1 MPVFKITEVKHV
13 SQLHDTMVLLRWLL
27 QIFSMDSGERRI
39 SKSEKRSFIIKGV
52 VSAIIV
58 GAFDFYCLYWKSQN
72 IFKSLNS
79 SIVITDVIQMIYD
92 YGQYIVDLCVIYKY
106 GREVSQV
113 YFKNYMCIDK
123 ILDTSHH
130 DEIQSKLIRLT
141 MILLFCLII
150 VSAFDYTAWYLGYGF
165 WTPIFYSISYF
176 FLLFKVLTNL
186 DLTVQIMHVECRLRD
201 IGDLLQDTYNST
213 ECLPIPESMKENNQT
228 LSNSLTNKNW
238 FYGGGCLRAEEMR
251 TRNHPW
257 KKATTSCHE
266 MKWLTRC
273 YLLINEQ
280 CMFINRMFGVRIL
293 LNSLSLLI
301 DMVRFLNVVV
311 RITVGSVKTHYNDN
325 SGYLPAMS
333 TFLRFLI
340 CVFILASLVYH
351 CERAYAQT
359 TRIIS
364 VTDHILVNRNPDEAL
379 RSSLTELRGLVSS
392 RPISFNMA
400 NFFQLSYPFLT
411 SMISVVVTYT
421 IILLQS
427 L

>member
-1 MPVFKITEVKHV
+1 
-13 SQLHDTMVLLRWLL
+13 
-27 QIFSMDSGERRI
+27 
-39 SKSEKRSFIIKGV
+39 
-52 VSAIIV
+52 
-58 GAFDFYCLYWKSQN
+58 
-72 IFKSLNS
+72 
-79 SIVITDVIQMIYD
+79 
-92 YGQYIVDLCVIYKY
+92 
-106 GREVSQV
+106 
-113 YFKNYMCIDK
+113 MCIDK
-123 ILDTSHH
+123 ILDINHH
-130 DEIQSKLIRLT
+130 DEIQTKLVRLT
-141 MILLFCLII
+141 SLLLFCLIT
-150 VSAFDYTAWYLGYGF
+150 VSAFDYMAWYLGYGF
-165 WTPIFYSISYF
+165 WTPIYYSISYF

-186 DLTVQIMHVECRLRD
+186 DLTVQIMQIECRLRD

-213 ECLPIPESMKENNQT
+213 DYLPIPESMKENNQT

-238 FYGGGCLRAEEMR
+238 FYGGGYLRAEEMK

-257 KKATTSCHE
+257 KKATNSCHE

-280 CMFINRMFGVRIL
+280 CMFINRMFGIRIL

-311 RITVGSVKTHYNDN
+311 RIAVGSVKTQYNDN
-325 SGYLPAMS
+325 SGYLPALS

-359 TRIIS
+359 YRIVS

-379 RSSLTELRGLVSS
+379 RSSLSELRCLVTS